1 VNQLCTSVSWN
12 WNFFIEIFP
21 PSCNHFKSTIVY
33 ANRTLFLNQTESLL
47 MKIIPLHQEETKII
61 KLAVENNRQA
71 QQQIYGKH
79 SSKMLSVC
87 RQYIKDIQLA
97 EDVMIT
103 AFMKVFTNLSKFE
116 HKGSFEGW
124 IRRIMVNECIS
135 YLRVQKKV
143 KFAEDEFFVE
153 ESFNEIDSQFTVE
166 QIQYLIDALPDG
178 YKMVFNLYAIE
189 GYKHN
194 EIAKMLGI
202 NEGTSKS
209 QLSHAR
215 KMLQTQIT
223 ILKKQDNGTE

>member
-1 VNQLCTSVSWN
+1 
-12 WNFFIEIFP
+12 
-21 PSCNHFKSTIVY
+21 
-33 ANRTLFLNQTESLL
+33 
-47 MKIIPLHQEETKII
+47 MKIIHLNQEETEII
-61 KLAVENNRQA
+61 KLAVGNNRQA
-71 QQQIYGKH
+71 QQQLY
-79 SSKMLSVC
+79 SRFSPKMLSVC

-103 AFMKVFTNLSKFE
+103 AFMKVFTSLSKFE

-143 KFAEDEFFVE
+143 QFAEDEIYKE
-153 ESFNEIDSQFTVE
+153 ESFNAIDSQFSTD
-166 QIQYLIDALPDG
+166 QIQFLIDALPDG

-215 KMLQTQIT
+215 KMLQTQIN
-223 ILKKQDNGTE
+223 ILKKQENGTE

>member
-1 VNQLCTSVSWN
+1 
-12 WNFFIEIFP
+12 
-21 PSCNHFKSTIVY
+21 
-33 ANRTLFLNQTESLL
+33 
-47 MKIIPLHQEETKII
+47 MKIIHLHQEETEII

-71 QQQIYGKH
+71 QQQIYSRF

-124 IRRIMVNECIS
+124 VRRIMVNECIS

-143 KFAEDEFFVE
+143 KFVEDEIYVE
-153 ESFNEIDSQFTVE
+153 ESFNATDSQFSID
-166 QIQYLIDALPDG
+166 QIQFLIDALPDG
-178 YKMVFNLYAIE
+178 YRMIFNLYAIE
-189 GYKHN
+189 GFKHN

-215 KMLQTQIT
+215 KMLQTQII
-223 ILKKQDNGTE
+223 ILKKQENGTE

>member
-1 VNQLCTSVSWN
+1 MCFFWN
-12 WNFFIEIFP
+12 LEFNFFQNFS

-33 ANRTLFLNQTESLL
+33 ANRSLFLKPKTKTKSLL
-47 MKIIPLHQEETKII
+47 MKIISLHQEETKII

-71 QQQIYGKH
+71 QQQIYSSF

>member
-1 VNQLCTSVSWN
+1 
-12 WNFFIEIFP
+12 
-21 PSCNHFKSTIVY
+21 
-33 ANRTLFLNQTESLL
+33 
-47 MKIIPLHQEETKII
+47 MKIIQLHQEETKII

-71 QQQIYGKH
+71 QQQIYSKF

-153 ESFNEIDSQFTVE
+153 EGFNEIDSQFTVE

>member
-1 VNQLCTSVSWN
+1 
-12 WNFFIEIFP
+12 
-21 PSCNHFKSTIVY
+21 
-33 ANRTLFLNQTESLL
+33 
-47 MKIIPLHQEETKII
+47 MKIIHLHQEETKLI

-71 QQQIYGKH
+71 QQQLYSRF

-103 AFMKVFTNLSKFE
+103 AFMKVFTNLNKFE

-143 KFAEDEFFVE
+143 KFVEDEIYVE
-153 ESFNEIDSQFTVE
+153 ESFNATDSQFSID
-166 QIQYLIDALPDG
+166 QIQFLIDALPDG

-194 EIAKMLGI
+194 EIAKMLDI